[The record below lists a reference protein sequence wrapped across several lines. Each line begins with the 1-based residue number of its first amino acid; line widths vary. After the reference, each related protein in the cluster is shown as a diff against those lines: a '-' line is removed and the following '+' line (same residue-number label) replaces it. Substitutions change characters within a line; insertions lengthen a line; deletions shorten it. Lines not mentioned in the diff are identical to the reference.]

1 MNRIECSVLQNCY
14 IIPAIRNSAF
24 SIKKPDSMSVSC
36 KSNDFFEKRTPKNL
50 HLIRFPRVLEQ
61 SKLLRYKSFLQ
72 PQIVCFRGSI
82 SDLYSPSWH
91 SLILI
96 HQLVC
101 LSDCF
106 RNRMYTTDTT
116 DTDRQMQ
123 PRIFREHDTLNCL
136 FDLFVFLCHVF
147 F

>member
-1 MNRIECSVLQNCY
+1 MQCFAELLYYSCDQKLCFQHKGSRILC
-14 IIPAIRNSAF
+14 
-24 SIKKPDSMSVSC
+24 SVSC
-36 KSNDFFEKRTPKNL
+36 KSNDFFEKRTRKNL
-50 HLIRFPRVLEQ
+50 HLIRLSRVLEQ

-72 PQIVCFRGSI
+72 QQKVCFRGSI
-82 SDLYSPSWH
+82 SDLYSAH
-91 SLILI
+91 SILAFSYI
-96 HQLVC
+96 NWSACRIASVIGC
-101 LSDCF
+101 
-106 RNRMYTTDTT
+106 TPTDTT